1 MQEEIKSAV
10 RKERALYPEIGLE
23 KLVAKL
29 HAAAPHL
36 RAGRKEVRHAGEAL
50 KREAEAAAAAAAAA
64 EAAEAE
70 AAAKAKAKAKAEAEE
85 EAERV
90 PDWTAQV
97 VAHLEA
103 ALAQQVQDT
112 LTLTLPLP

>member
-50 KREAEAAAAAAAAA
+50 KREAEAAAAAA

>member
-50 KREAEAAAAAAAAA
+50 KREAEAAAAAA

-85 EAERV
+85 EAERG